1 MRFCSIDI
9 ARSLVPRRRRCE
21 RIRPYFCTECGK
33 EHAKDGLYKPG
44 HDDDKAMC
52 AACFDHRPVV
62 EFAKEGVA
70 TLRDK
75 RTGVRW
81 QILARA
87 VKAH

>member
-1 MRFCSIDI
+1 
-9 ARSLVPRRRRCE
+9 
-21 RIRPYFCTECGK
+21 
-33 EHAKDGLYKPG
+33 
-44 HDDDKAMC
+44 MC

-62 EFAKEGVA
+62 ESVKDGVA

-81 QILARA
+81 QILAKA

>member
-1 MRFCSIDI
+1 MRTNDTY
-9 ARSLVPRRRRCE
+9 V
-21 RIRPYFCTECGK
+21 CTECGK
-33 EHAKDGLYKPG
+33 EHAKDWAYKPG
-44 HDDDKAMC
+44 HDDDRAMC
-52 AACFDHRPVV
+52 AACFDHRPMV
-62 EFAKEGVA
+62 ESVKDGVA